1 MKCIL
6 SCSTSFSSLVLPNI
20 NSPTLYFTLYAK
32 QFEGKKGKIG
42 LPSPP
47 MEESLKLGEVLLV
60 PEREEG
66 GCEVKELVKQSF
78 FQSQKQQLVI
88 QCEVSMQ
95 QSKQARWS
103 ICYLSFS

>member
-1 MKCIL
+1 M
-6 SCSTSFSSLVLPNI
+6 
-20 NSPTLYFTLYAK
+20 
-32 QFEGKKGKIG
+32 G

-47 MEESLKLGEVLLV
+47 MEESLRLREVLLLG

-103 ICYLSFS
+103 ICYL